1 MNKYIGTKTVNAEPI
16 TLGEY
21 NKLRGWEIP
30 SNEVQDEQGY
40 LVEYTDGGKPNH
52 PDFKGYISWSP
63 KDVFERSYRVCETF
77 FDRLN
82 IEQID
87 LCEKM
92 NKLQTFIDSENFYK
106 LPSDHKLLLTSQF
119 TYMRMYEEILSK
131 RIALISY
138 AE

>member
-63 KDVFERSYRVCETF
+63 KDVDSIHELFDITNRSFPAANLESKLTF
-77 FDRLN
+77 N
-82 IEQID
+82 
-87 LCEKM
+87 
-92 NKLQTFIDSENFYK
+92 
-106 LPSDHKLLLTSQF
+106 
-119 TYMRMYEEILSK
+119 
-131 RIALISY
+131 
-138 AE
+138 